1 MNPTLLS
8 PEGLSGVIFLVVVAV
23 TIMGAVLATSSR
35 RLVRSVTGLAVC
47 FMGVAGLYFYLNSM
61 FVALMQLLIYVGA
74 VCIVIAFGIMLA
86 EPDERKQ
93 LAKRGGL
100 NGILSLVAGG
110 IVAWGLA
117 GAGTSAKWMAPATKI
132 NDGSMKDIGMSLLTT
147 YSMVFELVSIVLLVS
162 IIGALAIARTG
173 RDKS

>member
-23 TIMGAVLATSSR
+23 TVLGAVLATSSK

-61 FVALMQLLIYVGA
+61 FVAMMQLLIYVGA

-86 EPDERKQ
+86 EPNEIKQ
-93 LAKRGGL
+93 MEERGGL
-100 NGILSLVAGG
+100 NGVLSLVVGG

-117 GAGTSAKWMAPATKI
+117 AAGTNAHWMAPATKI
-132 NDGSMKDIGMSLLTT
+132 NDGSMKEIGMSLLTT
-147 YSMVFELVSIVLLVS
+147 YSMVFELVSIVLLIS